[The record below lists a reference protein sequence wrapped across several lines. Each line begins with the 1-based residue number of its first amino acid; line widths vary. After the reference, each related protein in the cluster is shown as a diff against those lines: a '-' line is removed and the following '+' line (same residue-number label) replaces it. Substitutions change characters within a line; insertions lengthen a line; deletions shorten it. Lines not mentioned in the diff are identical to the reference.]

1 MAIDP
6 TLIGLSSGGAIL
18 LIIIIFIS
26 GSPFLSLI
34 VVAIILGILVYI
46 LNLIGVIT
54 ITTKD
59 NKLDI
64 KFMETPPAPAPTKT
78 ILTNTTQGSVL
89 QQKEVFHISGN
100 KYTYSEAPAVCA
112 AYEAELAS
120 YDQVLQAY
128 SSGAEWCG
136 YGWSQGGMALYP
148 TQEATWQR
156 LIQEA
161 DEAKR
166 TSCGR
171 PGVNGGYLDPNTKIG
186 VNCYGVKPGDK
197 GTTYPVPVAG
207 VDTTAFNSMVQ
218 RFKSAVGSMTV
229 MPFNRTGW
237 SEWNV
242 GQQLS
247 SSLSSGT
254 VEPTTSVSTSTK

>member
-6 TLIGLSSGGAIL
+6 TLIGLSSGGVIL

-34 VVAIILGILVYI
+34 VVAILLGILVYI

-54 ITTKD
+54 ISTKD

-78 ILTNTTQGSVL
+78 ILNDTAQGSIL

-100 KYTYSEAPAVCA
+100 NYTYSEAPAVCA
-112 AYEAELAS
+112 AYESELAS

-128 SSGAEWCG
+128 SAGAEWCE

-148 TQEATWQR
+148 TQDSTWQK

-161 DEAKR
+161 DERQR
-166 TSCGR
+166 TKCGR

-197 GTTYPVPVAG
+197 GTTYPVPIAG
-207 VDTTAFNSMVQ
+207 TDMTSFNNMVQ
-218 RFKSAVGSMTV
+218 KFKSAIGRMTV

-237 SEWNV
+237 SEWNLT
-242 GQQLS
+242 QQVPT
-247 SSLSSGT
+247 SLSS
-254 VEPTTSVSTSTK
+254 